1 MTSPPQST
9 DRPPF
14 VCQVCQRQYERYDH
28 LSRHLDSHRNERKFR
43 CSECPRA
50 FNRRDLLLRHQA
62 NHSKSETLG
71 ARSPGYLNRRAVKAC
86 DACVTSKLK
95 CDNGRPCQRCSK
107 RRISCHTESLDR
119 AEKPPCDSA
128 LVSELW
134 NQTGQTENYP
144 TQTSL
149 GTVQNDDSSESFL
162 PSQVAASTSKAD
174 LLWTPAANEI
184 GIDADVP
191 SFFGH
196 IMAPGG
202 SDLAPLDAFQ
212 LPPDISSVLPDQDWL
227 GDLDIFGA
235 DFIPAVDNAFAAP
248 PIDNLPQQDQTH
260 PLGITEEDFEG
271 HSSRRLNQADH
282 ARERHAIFK
291 RSPWLWI
298 PERNSNAFT
307 EHNRIQLDE
316 GHLQSASSPH
326 QPFAETLSI
335 PDRLSQSSRDR
346 ILQLIVRTAKSQ
358 ICITSFPSADC
369 LDLLIKMGIAK
380 KFETDAW
387 IHPFT
392 FKSEECRPE
401 LLTALVA
408 AGCVCFGVKTVSRT
422 GLVLVE
428 IVRVALSRVIEEDN
442 SAVRDLQWLQ
452 ASMIWL
458 DIAAF
463 CGFKRKME
471 VAESNLQPL
480 ITAMRRYGKFDRVA
494 YSPITPSTANSASQ
508 LHETWLQWVEAQSFC
523 RLAHHLFEHDTFM
536 TLTKHRNPLL
546 SYAELSLPLPAS
558 RALWLAPSADEW
570 RTIYLGQQSSS
581 HRQAPSLRSILADSG
596 IMRCMTPEVD
606 LQVTTSTY
614 LSGIAAQVWE
624 HGKLVSLHANGGD
637 DSDATARLW
646 NQSRHEKLCDI
657 LHTSELS
664 TNVATFSAAS
674 MKHFLLMT
682 LHVNL
687 DNIMRFAGKCGEAE
701 AQQAYQALV
710 VWLPTKPARL
720 ALWHA
725 VQVVRAARDAAPY
738 QLRGCDAF
746 LTWHAVSLMWAYGML
761 QQNVARR
768 TARSSPVPESS
779 TLEASA
785 PASQKRFVLLDG
797 ERSAEVDDFL
807 YRNDGIPCMRLL
819 DSSHT
824 VCSLHKA
831 QNVMTIGIEV
841 LERNCPGEGRVGM
854 PQMIKSLCDLMEE
867 LGKLR

>member
-28 LSRHLDSHRNERKFR
+28 LSRHLDSHRNERRFR
-43 CSECPRA
+43 CFECPRA

-71 ARSPGYLNRRAVKAC
+71 VRSPGYLNRRAVKAC

-119 AEKPPCDSA
+119 AENATCDSA

-134 NQTGQTENYP
+134 NQTGQTENYA

-149 GTVQNDDSSESFL
+149 ATVPNDDSGESFL
-162 PSQVAASTSKAD
+162 PSQVAAGTSKAD
-174 LLWTPAANEI
+174 LLWTPAANDI
-184 GIDADVP
+184 SIDADVP

-202 SDLAPLDAFQ
+202 SELAPLDPFQ

-227 GDLDIFGA
+227 GELDIFGA

-248 PIDNLPQQDQTH
+248 LIHTLPQQHQAH
-260 PLGITEEDFEG
+260 PDGVTEEDVEG
-271 HSSRRLNQADH
+271 NSSRRLNQADH

-346 ILQLIVRTAKSQ
+346 ILQLVVRTAKSQ

-392 FKSEECRPE
+392 FKSEDCRPE

-422 GLVLVE
+422 GLVLLE

-442 SAVRDLQWLQ
+442 SAVRDLRWLQ

-494 YSPITPSTANSASQ
+494 YSPITPSTADSASQ

-570 RTIYLGQQSSS
+570 RTIYLEQQSPS

-596 IMRCMTPEVD
+596 MMRCMTPEVD
-606 LQVTTSTY
+606 VQVATSTY

-624 HGKLVSLHANGGD
+624 HGKLVSLHVNGGD

-646 NQSRHEKLCDI
+646 NQSRHEKLCDV
-657 LHTSELS
+657 LHASELNA
-664 TNVATFSAAS
+664 NVTAFSAAL
-674 MKHFLLMT
+674 MRHFLLMT

-687 DNIMRFAGKCGEAE
+687 DTIMRFAGKCGEAE
-701 AQQAYQALV
+701 AQQAYQVLV

-725 VQVVRAARDAAPY
+725 VQVVKAARDAAPY

-768 TARSSPVPESS
+768 TARSSPVPDST

-785 PASQKRFVLLDG
+785 PARQKQLVFLDG
-797 ERSAEVDDFL
+797 ERSAEVDDFF
-807 YRNDGIPCMRLL
+807 YRNDGIPCMRLS
-819 DSSHT
+819 DSSRT

-831 QNVMTIGIEV
+831 QNVMTIGIEA
-841 LERNCPGEGRVGM
+841 LERNCPGEGRTGM